1 MNKLVELK
9 NTIEI
14 LKGKDDVEYA
24 VDIVSKEYLEL
35 LVANCQEA
43 PTRSKE
49 AEDVYVMKETPTRS
63 KEAEDVH
70 VYAMKELMTIDL
82 QNVNSSIMYTKCS
95 GHHVYMIQTVL
106 KDNDGFVN
114 KTYVF
119 IEFPGYGFYS
129 LKQNVDPLNFIY
141 NFKSLYLS
149 EEAKKAREM
158 EKMMSYEE
166 VIKECGGTHNHK
178 SF

>member
-9 NTIEI
+9 NAIEI

-24 VDIVSKEYLEL
+24 LEVLNKENLKL
-35 LVANCQEA
+35 LVASCEEI
-43 PTRSKE
+43 PTRSE
-49 AEDVYVMKETPTRS
+49 
-63 KEAEDVH
+63 EAEDVH
-70 VYAMKELMTIDL
+70 VYAMKELMMIDL
-82 QNVNSSIMYTKCS
+82 QNVNSSIMYTKCY

-141 NFKSLYLS
+141 NFKSLYFS
-149 EEAKKAREM
+149 EEVRET

-166 VIKECGGTHNHK
+166 VIMECGGTRNHI
-178 SF
+178 SLFNHRSN